1 MTKMKSVT
9 ILAIESS
16 CDDTSAAVLKDELLL
31 SNIMAGQEVH
41 RQYGGVIPELASRAH
56 QQNILPV
63 VDLAVKNAGIQ
74 LEDIDAIAYTR
85 GPGLLG
91 SLLVGTSF
99 AKGLSIS
106 LGKPLVDV
114 NHLHGHILSHF
125 IRQKDREYDPPKFPF
140 LTLLVSGG
148 HTQIVK
154 VTDYLKFEIIG
165 HTIDDAVGEAFDK
178 CAKVLDL
185 GYPGGPV
192 VDKLAKIGDAERF
205 KFSKPRIE
213 GYNYSFSGV
222 KTSLLYFLRDS
233 VKENPDF
240 IPTYLNDICASFQKT
255 LITILLEK
263 LIKAAKVL
271 GIQPK
276 MVGRAVVTRRS
287 LDARGKDILFRYK
300 VEATRKDELPTE
312 RYVGFQER
320 NVASSKEVIIV
331 GAGPAGVF
339 AALKLIELGLK
350 PIILERGKD
359 VHERKKDL
367 VAVNRF
373 GQVDPDSNYCF
384 GEGGAGTYSDGKL
397 YTRSVKRGNVY
408 EVLSRLVE

>member
-192 VDKLAKIGDAERF
+192 VDKLAKIGDEERF

-263 LIKAAKVL
+263 LIKAAKDT
-271 GIQPK
+271 GIK
-276 MVGRAVVTRRS
+276 EIALAGGVSANSGLRDAMV
-287 LDARGKDILFRYK
+287 I
-300 VEATRKDELPTE
+300 EAK
-312 RYVGFQER
+312 
-320 NVASSKEVIIV
+320 
-331 GAGPAGVF
+331 
-339 AALKLIELGLK
+339 
-350 PIILERGKD
+350 
-359 VHERKKDL
+359 
-367 VAVNRF
+367 
-373 GQVDPDSNYCF
+373 
-384 GEGGAGTYSDGKL
+384 
-397 YTRSVKRGNVY
+397 KRGWKIFLPELKFTTDNAAMIGITGYYRFINGLVSPIDVAPVSRALDY
-408 EVLSRLVE
+408 ERI

>member
-263 LIKAAKVL
+263 LIKAAKDT
-271 GIQPK
+271 GIK
-276 MVGRAVVTRRS
+276 EIALAGGVSANSGLRDAMV
-287 LDARGKDILFRYK
+287 I
-300 VEATRKDELPTE
+300 E
-312 RYVGFQER
+312 
-320 NVASSKEVIIV
+320 SK
-331 GAGPAGVF
+331 
-339 AALKLIELGLK
+339 
-350 PIILERGKD
+350 
-359 VHERKKDL
+359 
-367 VAVNRF
+367 
-373 GQVDPDSNYCF
+373 
-384 GEGGAGTYSDGKL
+384 
-397 YTRSVKRGNVY
+397 KRGWKIFLPELKFTTDNAAMIGITGYYRFINGLVSPIDVAPVSRALDY
-408 EVLSRLVE
+408 ERI

>member
-205 KFSKPRIE
+205 KFSKPHIE

-263 LIKAAKVL
+263 LIKAAKDT
-271 GIQPK
+271 GIK
-276 MVGRAVVTRRS
+276 EIALAGGVSANSGLRDAMV
-287 LDARGKDILFRYK
+287 I
-300 VEATRKDELPTE
+300 E
-312 RYVGFQER
+312 
-320 NVASSKEVIIV
+320 SK
-331 GAGPAGVF
+331 
-339 AALKLIELGLK
+339 
-350 PIILERGKD
+350 
-359 VHERKKDL
+359 
-367 VAVNRF
+367 
-373 GQVDPDSNYCF
+373 
-384 GEGGAGTYSDGKL
+384 
-397 YTRSVKRGNVY
+397 KRGWKIFLPELKFTTDNAAMIGITGYYRFINGLVSPIDVAPVSRALDY
-408 EVLSRLVE
+408 ERI

>member
-263 LIKAAKVL
+263 LIKAAKDTEIKEIALAGGVSANSGL
-271 GIQPK
+271 RDA
-276 MVGRAVVTRRS
+276 MV
-287 LDARGKDILFRYK
+287 I
-300 VEATRKDELPTE
+300 E
-312 RYVGFQER
+312 
-320 NVASSKEVIIV
+320 SK
-331 GAGPAGVF
+331 
-339 AALKLIELGLK
+339 
-350 PIILERGKD
+350 
-359 VHERKKDL
+359 
-367 VAVNRF
+367 
-373 GQVDPDSNYCF
+373 
-384 GEGGAGTYSDGKL
+384 
-397 YTRSVKRGNVY
+397 KRGWKIFLPELKFTTDNAAMIGITGYYRFINGLVSPIDVAPVSRALDY
-408 EVLSRLVE
+408 ERI

>member
-125 IRQKDREYDPPKFPF
+125 IRQKDRDYDPPKFPF

-263 LIKAAKVL
+263 LIKAAKDT
-271 GIQPK
+271 GIK
-276 MVGRAVVTRRS
+276 EIALAGGVSANSGLRDAMV
-287 LDARGKDILFRYK
+287 I
-300 VEATRKDELPTE
+300 E
-312 RYVGFQER
+312 
-320 NVASSKEVIIV
+320 SK
-331 GAGPAGVF
+331 
-339 AALKLIELGLK
+339 
-350 PIILERGKD
+350 
-359 VHERKKDL
+359 
-367 VAVNRF
+367 
-373 GQVDPDSNYCF
+373 
-384 GEGGAGTYSDGKL
+384 
-397 YTRSVKRGNVY
+397 KRGWKIFLPELKFTTDNAAMIGITGYYRFINGLVSPIDVAPVSRALDY
-408 EVLSRLVE
+408 ERI

>member
-192 VDKLAKIGDAERF
+192 VDKLAKLGDADKF

-263 LIKAAKVL
+263 LIKAAKDT
-271 GIQPK
+271 GIK
-276 MVGRAVVTRRS
+276 EIALAGGVSANSGLRDAMV
-287 LDARGKDILFRYK
+287 I
-300 VEATRKDELPTE
+300 E
-312 RYVGFQER
+312 
-320 NVASSKEVIIV
+320 SK
-331 GAGPAGVF
+331 
-339 AALKLIELGLK
+339 
-350 PIILERGKD
+350 
-359 VHERKKDL
+359 
-367 VAVNRF
+367 
-373 GQVDPDSNYCF
+373 
-384 GEGGAGTYSDGKL
+384 
-397 YTRSVKRGNVY
+397 KRGWKIFLPELKFTTDNAAMIGITGYYRFINGLVSPIDVAPVSRALDY
-408 EVLSRLVE
+408 ERI

>member
-16 CDDTSAAVLKDELLL
+16 CDDTSAAVLKNELLL

-263 LIKAAKVL
+263 LIKAAKDT
-271 GIQPK
+271 GIK
-276 MVGRAVVTRRS
+276 EIALAGGVSANSGLRDAMV
-287 LDARGKDILFRYK
+287 I
-300 VEATRKDELPTE
+300 E
-312 RYVGFQER
+312 
-320 NVASSKEVIIV
+320 SK
-331 GAGPAGVF
+331 
-339 AALKLIELGLK
+339 
-350 PIILERGKD
+350 
-359 VHERKKDL
+359 
-367 VAVNRF
+367 
-373 GQVDPDSNYCF
+373 
-384 GEGGAGTYSDGKL
+384 
-397 YTRSVKRGNVY
+397 KRGWKIFLPELKFTTDNAAMIGITGYYRFINGLVSPIDVAPVSRAFDY
-408 EVLSRLVE
+408 ERI